1 MIPVASE
8 DIECSTKLFP
18 HFIHVCSLTTDFLD
32 RAAKV
37 IKIPHHRFS
46 SERMKV
52 HFKVHQLD
60 TLTTRPKL
68 HGLGLCPFFL
78 SLRKWIKNI
87 KFFFWFLFH
96 VFEILLDPAGITSTP
111 TIYVCKTEEINK
123 RNGVSIIANWFKW

>member
-37 IKIPHHRFS
+37 IKISHHRFS

-60 TLTTRPKL
+60 TLPTRPKL
-68 HGLGLCPFFL
+68 HGLGMCPFFL
-78 SLRKWIKNI
+78 SLRKWIKKI
-87 KFFFWFLFH
+87 KFFF
-96 VFEILLDPAGITSTP
+96 
-111 TIYVCKTEEINK
+111 
-123 RNGVSIIANWFKW
+123 